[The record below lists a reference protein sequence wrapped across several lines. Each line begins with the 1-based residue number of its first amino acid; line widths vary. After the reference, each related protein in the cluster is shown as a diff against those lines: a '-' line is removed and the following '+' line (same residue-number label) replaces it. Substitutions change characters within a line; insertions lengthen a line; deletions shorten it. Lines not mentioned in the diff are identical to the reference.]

1 MPCNVPAPGA
11 LRRLALLVL
20 TISLTAVVLVLASTA
35 DASQSSALQGIAWT
49 PCGPQLEC
57 ARVQVPLDW
66 RHRSGRK
73 IELAVIRHLASR
85 PDQRIGSLFLNP
97 GGPGDSGVSAVTER
111 GESLDALTQGRFDVV
126 GWDPRG
132 AGASTP
138 VSCFRDQD
146 QRARFWDALPVPTT
160 RRQERSYLLKT
171 KAFARRCGARNGRL
185 LAHISTADT
194 VRDLDRLRRLVGDRK
209 LTFLGESTGTFL
221 GQTYVNMF
229 PRRMRAMALDGLE
242 DPVAYTS
249 GTARVLRRSLIDVD
263 RLFERFLALCE
274 RAGPARCA
282 LAGHGSV
289 ERRVNRLLARLR
301 RGPIPAPSATP
312 PGKLT
317 YGEALTVI
325 KLEGLAHPGEWPELA
340 RQLEAAAA
348 GDGSALET
356 TANIGFTA
364 EFHARAEPG
373 QALLCADNP
382 ARQTAREWPRA
393 VRRLERFSRI
403 GGRVMGWL
411 IGAPCASWSIRSADR
426 YTGPWTADIR
436 NPILLIGTR
445 LDPNTPLA
453 NAKLV
458 QRRLRNAVLLTHNGY
473 GHLSSADP
481 SACVERALGRYLV
494 SLATPRRGKV
504 CRSDRRPFD
513 PLFGQPG
520 ARLR

>member
-1 MPCNVPAPGA
+1 MYCNVPLPGA
-11 LRRLALLVL
+11 LRRLALAVL
-20 TISLTAVVLVLASTA
+20 TLALPTAILVPASTA
-35 DASQSSALQGIAWT
+35 DAAQGSAQGIAWT

-66 RHRSGRK
+66 RRRSGRK
-73 IELAVIRHLASR
+73 IELAVVRHLASR

-97 GGPGDSGVSAVTER
+97 GGPGDSGVGAVTQR
-111 GESLDALTQGRFDVV
+111 GESLDALTQGRFDIV

-132 AGASTP
+132 SGASTP
-138 VSCFRDQD
+138 VSCFRDQA
-146 QRARFWDALPVPTT
+146 QRARFLEGLPVPTT
-160 RRQERSYLLKT
+160 RRQERRYLAKT
-171 KAFARRCGARNGRL
+171 KAFARRCGARNGKL
-185 LAHISTADT
+185 LAHISTADS

-209 LTFLGESTGTFL
+209 LTFLGESTGTFM

-242 DPVAYTS
+242 DPVGYTS
-249 GTARVLRRSLIDVD
+249 GTARVVARSLISVD
-263 RLFERFLALCE
+263 RLFEEFLALCQK
-274 RAGPARCA
+274 AGPARCA
-282 LAGHGSV
+282 LAGRGSV
-289 ERRVNRLLARLR
+289 EKRVNRLLARLR
-301 RGPIPAPSATP
+301 RGPIPAPSASP

-317 YGEALTVI
+317 YAEALTVI
-325 KLEGLAHPGEWPELA
+325 KFEGLAQPSGWLELA
-340 RQLEAAAA
+340 RQLDAAAA
-348 GDGSALET
+348 GDGSALKT
-356 TANIGFTA
+356 TATIGFTD

-382 ARQTAREWPRA
+382 ARQTTREWPRA
-393 VRRLERFSRI
+393 VRRLERLSRI

-411 IGAPCASWSIRSADR
+411 IGAPCASWPIPSAHR
-426 YTGPWTADIR
+426 YTGPWTANTR

-445 LDPNTPLA
+445 FDPNTPLA

-458 QRRLRNAVLLTHNGY
+458 QRRLGNAVLLTHNGY

-494 SLATPRRGKV
+494 RLATPRRGTV

-513 PLFGQPG
+513 PLFGQPD
-520 ARLR
+520 ALLP